1 MHALKFRRLIP
12 QAAAAGFEASGGEV
26 RATAVVT
33 LRKIGSLIRLNPQE
47 IEFHPMVAAAVSH
60 ALHYMATFSA
70 SMKKRI
76 IEGGLVPVL
85 FRCVYR

>member
-1 MHALKFRRLIP
+1 M
-12 QAAAAGFEASGGEV
+12 
-26 RATAVVT
+26 VT

-60 ALHYMATFSA
+60 ALHYMATFSV

-85 FRCVYR
+85 FRALESDAVALQPVRKGVCAHHKCR